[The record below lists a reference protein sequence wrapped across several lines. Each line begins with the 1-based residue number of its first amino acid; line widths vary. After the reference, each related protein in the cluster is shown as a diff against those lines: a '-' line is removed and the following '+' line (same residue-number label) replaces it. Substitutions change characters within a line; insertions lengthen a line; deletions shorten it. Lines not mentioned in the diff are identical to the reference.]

1 MIDKKDGT
9 LLSNPV
15 ILFRADGNSNIGMG
29 HIMRCL
35 SIADALRGNGATKC
49 KFLLSDEGLFDL
61 ISSRGY
67 EGISLDSAYDKLEEE
82 LESVK
87 DQLRGAHA
95 LIIDSYYVTPEY
107 LADLHET
114 CKENNI
120 LLVYM
125 DDVYAFPYECDALIN
140 YDVHATKEKY
150 KKLYG
155 GELFPHLILGT
166 DYVPLREE
174 FQNLDPRR
182 VKEDAR
188 DVLISTGGADS
199 EHMSLT
205 FAREIMDRTDGNDVR
220 FHMVIG
226 AMNRDREE
234 LFKLTRDFENI
245 ILHENVTKMSELMC
259 ECDVAI
265 SAAGSTLY
273 ELCTTQTPTVTYIL
287 AENQITGTTAFED
300 KGIMKNAGDIR
311 ALGAKQLANHALDEA
326 MSLLNDYHRRTAI
339 AETMKTIIDGA
350 GANRIAKE
358 ILKF

>member
-1 MIDKKDGT
+1 M
-9 LLSNPV
+9 SNPV
-15 ILFRADGNSNIGMG
+15 IIFRADGNSNIGMG

-35 SIADALRGNGATKC
+35 SIADALRGNGAKC
-49 KFLLSDEGLFDL
+49 KFLLSDEGLFEF

-67 EGISLDSAYDKLEEE
+67 EAASLDSSYDILEEE

-120 LLVYM
+120 QLVYM

-140 YDVHATKEKY
+140 YDVHATEEKY

-199 EHMSLT
+199 EHMSLA
-205 FAREIMDRTDGNDVR
+205 FVKEIMSRTDENDVR

-259 ECDVAI
+259 KCDVAI

-273 ELCTTQTPTVTYIL
+273 ELCATQTPTVTYIL
-287 AENQITGTTAFED
+287 AENQITGATAFED

-339 AETMKTIIDGA
+339 AETMKTIAYGD

-358 ILKF
+358 IIKS